1 MSAAT
6 AEAPVVEDT
15 PGAPAASQPDASA
28 TRRRRRPPLG
38 LFGLP
43 IFVAIVL
50 IGWFIWRFT
59 TTLDSIEGRTLAW
72 GALGAAVVSH
82 IELTIVGTLVVV
94 VIAVPLGILLTRP
107 GARAAAPFVVG
118 FANAGQAAPAI
129 GLLVLFAMWLGFGF
143 WTAIIG
149 LAIYA
154 ILPVLRNTIV
164 GLQGVDRTL
173 VEAARGMGMSNA
185 MTLRRVELPLAVPV
199 IMSGVRTALILMVG
213 TATLAGFIDAGG
225 LGIYITTGISLFR
238 FPVLITGSIL
248 VSCLALMIDWLGR
261 LLEFFVQPKGM

>member
-6 AEAPVVEDT
+6 AEAPVVDDT
-15 PGAPAASQPDASA
+15 PGAPAGPQPDAAS
-28 TRRRRRPPLG
+28 RRRRPPIG

-43 IFVAIVL
+43 IFVVIVL

-59 TTLDSIEGRTLAW
+59 TTLDSIESRTLAW
-72 GALGAAVVSH
+72 GALGGAVVSH

-94 VIAVPLGILLTRP
+94 IIAVPLGIVLTRP
-107 GARAAAPFVVG
+107 GAKAAAPFVVG
-118 FANAGQAAPAI
+118 FANGGQAAPAI

-143 WTAIIG
+143 WTAIAG

-164 GLQGVDRTL
+164 GLQGVDQTL
-173 VEAARGMGMSNA
+173 VEAARGMGMSNGMA
-185 MTLRRVELPLAVPV
+185 LRRVELPLAVPV

-213 TATLAGFIDAGG
+213 TATLAAFIDAGG
-225 LGIYITTGISLFR
+225 LGVYITTGITLFR
-238 FPVLITGSIL
+238 FPVLITGAIL
-248 VSCLALMIDWLGR
+248 VSCLALLIDWLGR
-261 LLEFFVQPKGM
+261 LLEFFVQPKGL